1 MPERDLFGNFDRM
14 RRDVDELLGGVLERT
29 GIARGAAGFAPAVD
43 VYYCGEPST
52 VVVKAELAGVD
63 VAELRLE
70 IHGRELVISG
80 QRPIGDSERRSY
92 QQIEIEHGPF
102 RRVVALGADVDADA
116 AKATY
121 ENGIL
126 RVELPIAAPR
136 ERRRTVPVE
145 VPRAAGGS

>member
-29 GIARGAAGFAPAVD
+29 GIARGTSGFSPAVD
-43 VYYCGEPST
+43 VYYCGDPPMA
-52 VVVKAELAGVD
+52 VVKAELAGID
-63 VAELRLE
+63 ADELALE
-70 IHGRELVISG
+70 IRGRELVIAG

-102 RRVVALGADVDADA
+102 RRVVALGVEVDADRV
-116 AKATY
+116 KATY

-126 RVELPIAAPR
+126 RVQLPIAAPR

-145 VPRAAGGS
+145 VPRAAGDS